1 MNTSTGH
8 CLYQITRTARTSLLF
23 TFFLYACNQGIPGK
37 TTADST
43 IAASRSD
50 TVATTAPARGQLSVE
65 LTGITEAEFGRHQ
78 PPALNQVEYDTARF
92 RVASGELAL
101 PTDQAGAVVLKNNA
115 GVPHDEDRLSYHYL
129 GYLKP
134 LHKYLVEVNRYEQD
148 YVLLID
154 KVTGKKDTVS
164 NFPVLSPDGRLIV
177 SKRYNPYEE
186 YEHIPP
192 PTEDISIYTVDN
204 PVIKRIFL
212 QPSRWM
218 ARELYW
224 KDNHTIYIK
233 TWQKEGDDAATSDYL
248 RMTVTSEKDTL
259 QAAPVNASWKGTY
272 VTVLHASGD
281 DAGAHIEVALKVE
294 GNTVTFTESGF
305 QVNNKYLL
313 AATEMDGQLFFTFKK
328 VLEGGDVLV
337 KSEKRFGRIEKEEG
351 KYILY
356 CPYLDEKENGGHRM
370 SYPLKKK

>member
-1 MNTSTGH
+1 MSKSTGH
-8 CLYQITRTARTSLLF
+8 CLYRITRAACISLP
-23 TFFLYACNQGIPGK
+23 FFFLLYACNQGIPGK

-43 IAASRSD
+43 TAAGRKD
-50 TVATTAPARGQLSVE
+50 TVATTAPAPGQLSVE
-65 LTGITEAEFGRHQ
+65 LTGITETEFDRHQ
-78 PPALNQVEYDTARF
+78 PPAPDQVEYDTARF
-92 RVASGELAL
+92 RVTSGELTL
-101 PTDQAGAVVLKNNA
+101 PTDQAGTVVLKNNA
-115 GVPHDEDRLSYHYL
+115 GVPHDEDRLSYRYL

-134 LHKYLVEVNRYEQD
+134 LHKYLVEANSYEQD

-154 KVTGKKDTVS
+154 KTTGKKDTVS

-204 PVIKRIFL
+204 DVIKRIFL

-248 RMTVTSEKDTL
+248 RMTVATEKDTL
-259 QAAPVNASWKGTY
+259 RAAPVNASWQGTY
-272 VTVLHASGD
+272 VTVLHASSD
-281 DAGAHIEVALKVE
+281 DARDHIEVALKVE
-294 GNTVTFTESGF
+294 GNTVIFTESGF

-313 AATEMDGQLFFTFKK
+313 AATAMDSQLFFTFKK
-328 VLEGGDVLV
+328 VLEGGDALV

-356 CPYLDEKENGGHRM
+356 CPYLDGKENGGHRM